1 MSSRPLAVIAAAML
15 LIARPTHA
23 QQDFTV
29 AVDARETA
37 RGILHVKQ
45 TFPAK
50 PGGTLALSYPQWIP
64 GEHGPTGPNVD
75 VAGLFPRAGERILSW
90 SRDPVNINT
99 IRIAVPAGVRS
110 VDLSFDFL
118 LDNGTSGFT
127 SAACATP
134 NLLLLSWNQVAFYPA
149 GKRSDDLR
157 VAATLQLPDRWSHA
171 SALDELPAQGAAIAF
186 APCTFTRLVDSPVLS
201 GEHMR
206 TVELTAPGDS
216 VPVRLRMACDSEVG
230 LGIKDAQVTALKQ
243 LVKEAR
249 ALFGTQ
255 HYRHYDFLLTLSDH
269 VAQFG
274 LEHHESSD
282 DRVAERYWLDD
293 DQRVSDADLL
303 SHEYVHSWNG
313 KFRRPARLATGDY
326 FTPMQGDLLF
336 VYEGLTQY
344 LGFVLAARS
353 GLRTPVEMRDKL
365 GHVAATIESNRG
377 RVWRPLVDTG
387 TQAQELYE
395 ARGQWHHWRRGVD
408 FYDEGL
414 LMWLEADVLIRTLS
428 KGTRSMDDFC
438 QRFHG
443 GVNQGPE
450 VKPYELD
457 DVVATLNAVWPYDW
471 KGFLQQHVYQL
482 APHAPMNGITHGGWQ
497 LTYTDS
503 LGPYQHATEEA
514 DKKVNEDF
522 SLGITLNE
530 SGVITDLVPGS
541 PADAVGLAPDMKV
554 IAVNGRRYSKN
565 VLRDALAAT
574 PGSGRLELLCEVKEF
589 YRTFLLAYRDGRR
602 HPVLVRENGTR
613 DVVTEV
619 TSARAR

>member
-1 MSSRPLAVIAAAML
+1 MSSRPLAVIAALML

-186 APCTFTRLVDSPVLS
+186 APCTLTRLVDSPVLS

-274 LEHHESSD
+274 LEHRQSSD
-282 DRVAERYWLDD
+282 DHEQDRSTRRRGQRAPHRERRAEREGEGNDAVVVDAHECGGLLVEGD
-293 DQRVSDADLL
+293 RAHGGADL
-303 SHEYVHSWNG
+303 G
-313 KFRRPARLATGDY
+313 
-326 FTPMQGDLLF
+326 
-336 VYEGLTQY
+336 
-344 LGFVLAARS
+344 
-353 GLRTPVEMRDKL
+353 
-365 GHVAATIESNRG
+365 
-377 RVWRPLVDTG
+377 
-387 TQAQELYE
+387 AQ
-395 ARGQWHHWRRGVD
+395 H
-408 FYDEGL
+408 
-414 LMWLEADVLIRTLS
+414 DVLQRTQ
-428 KGTRSMDDFC
+428 
-438 QRFHG
+438 QR
-443 GVNQGPE
+443 E
-450 VKPYELD
+450 
-457 DVVATLNAVWPYDW
+457 
-471 KGFLQQHVYQL
+471 
-482 APHAPMNGITHGGWQ
+482 
-497 LTYTDS
+497 
-503 LGPYQHATEEA
+503 
-514 DKKVNEDF
+514 
-522 SLGITLNE
+522 
-530 SGVITDLVPGS
+530 
-541 PADAVGLAPDMKV
+541 
-554 IAVNGRRYSKN
+554 
-565 VLRDALAAT
+565 
-574 PGSGRLELLCEVKEF
+574 
-589 YRTFLLAYRDGRR
+589 RDGEDDE
-602 HPVLVRENGTR
+602 LVRGNHEAG
-613 DVVTEV
+613 EV
-619 TSARAR
+619 ERVDGKERGKRFRCRAEDELPGVFQKQ